1 MGWGF
6 YWEDG
11 ELEKNMACHDGF
23 VIGILIGV
31 NGGSVGSMFAKLE
44 VYRNNQLNPLRY
56 QMGISG

>member
-23 VIGILIGV
+23 VRLG
-31 NGGSVGSMFAKLE
+31 
-44 VYRNNQLNPLRY
+44 
-56 QMGISG
+56 MGY